1 VNELKPTDPGST
13 GDHYRT
19 VAGWE
24 KIKQGYLQYLSDES
38 RMAADRIEALHFPT
52 NAGEV
57 ASAVQTARAHGH
69 RVAVSGARTGIAG
82 AAVPQEAEEVISL
95 EHMKARPV
103 VRRNPEGHW
112 AVRVPAA
119 VTLAELAY
127 SLDHGQCE
135 YPDGKPETELF
146 YPVDSTETS
155 AQIGGTI
162 STNASG
168 ARTLFYGPTRDWVTW
183 LKVVTPDGRILALR
197 RGQVAAEPD
206 TLVYHRADGSTVEV
220 AVPNLPLPP
229 TKHTA
234 GYYLKHGM
242 DALDL
247 FIGSEGTLGIVCEA
261 ELRLA
266 PKPAHRLYLTQFVDD
281 HRDAVRFVHGCKRHP
296 DLSPLAL
303 EYIGPRALTLLRRE
317 GRQTPA
323 YVEVSRLPED
333 AGAAVYAEIP
343 FDEEPELGAAYDA
356 LDEVLG
362 CCGLSADHSW
372 AGFQRKDLEEMKR
385 LRHAVPET
393 VNGII
398 GRRKREI
405 ANLHKVGTD
414 MAVPDESVE
423 EMLEF
428 YHRRLDEAGLE
439 FVVFGHLGN
448 GHVHVNMLP
457 RDAEELEVAGRL
469 YIEFA
474 QKAVRLGGSAAA
486 EHGIGRIKRQF
497 VPIQFDDE
505 NVRAMRA
512 VKAALDPEGVLN
524 PGVLF
529 EE

>member
-1 VNELKPTDPGST
+1 VNELKPTSPGAT

-24 KIKQGYLQYLSDES
+24 KIRQGYLQYLADES
-38 RMAADRIEALHFPT
+38 RMAAESIEAIHFPT

-57 ASAVQTARAHGH
+57 ASAVREAAARGNT
-69 RVAVSGARTGIAG
+69 VAVSGARTGIAG
-82 AAVPQEAEEVISL
+82 AAVPMGADEVISL
-95 EHMKARPV
+95 EHLKARPV
-103 VRRNPEGHW
+103 VQRDPDGNW
-112 AVRVPAA
+112 CVQVPAA

-127 SLDHGQCE
+127 ALDHGQCD
-135 YPDGKPETELF
+135 YPDGKPEAELY
-146 YPVDSTETS
+146 YPVDSTEMS

-168 ARTLFYGPTRDWVTW
+168 ARTLYYGPTRDWVNW
-183 LKVVTPDGRILALR
+183 LKVVTADGRILSLR
-197 RGQVAAEPD
+197 RGQVTADPDCLVFHREDGEP
-206 TLVYHRADGSTVEV
+206 VEI
-220 AVPNLPLPP
+220 AVPDLPLPP
-229 TKHTA
+229 TKHNA

-242 DALDL
+242 DAVDL
-247 FIGSEGTLGIVCEA
+247 FIGSEGTLGIVCAA

-266 PKPAHRLYLTQFVDD
+266 PKPANRLYLTQFVGD
-281 HRDAVRFVHGCKRHP
+281 HRDAVRFVQGCKKHP
-296 DLSPLAL
+296 DVSPLAL

-343 FDEEPELGAAYDA
+343 FETEPELDAAYA
-356 LDEVLG
+356 AVEEVLG
-362 CCGLSADHSW
+362 TCGLSAEHSW

-405 ANLHKVGTD
+405 PDLHKVGTD
-414 MAVPDESVE
+414 MAVPDESVT

-428 YHRRLDEAGLE
+428 YHGQLDRAGLE
-439 FVVFGHLGN
+439 FVVFGHIGN

-457 RDAEELEVAGRL
+457 SSAEELKTAKKL
-469 YIEFA
+469 YVEFA
-474 QKAVRLGGSAAA
+474 REAVRLGGSAAA

-497 VPIQFDDE
+497 MPIQFTEDE
-505 NVRAMRA
+505 VQAMRA
-512 VKAALDPEGVLN
+512 VKTALDPHGTLN